1 MSENNG
7 NNNTNEGTG
16 NDNGLP
22 SHLKNVH
29 ESLNRRQ
36 KEIYSRFNTLDLKI
50 GYLEGIYEER
60 RKSKIGTEQIGL
72 VLYTLI
78 TVIIV
83 IIYALFFKEEKSTM
97 YFVVLLNTIYYVA
110 KIIILGTNME
120 RIGLIYNNKVH
131 FYTVI
136 PIIVWTSLAVLLAI
150 FVISPAVTITFANI
164 GIEVANLLLNFMF
177 KPLLHNC

>member
-1 MSENNG
+1 SENNG
-7 NNNTNEGTG
+7 NNNTNEG

-22 SHLKNVH
+22 SHLKKVQK
-29 ESLNRRQ
+29 SLNRRQ
-36 KEIYSRFNTLDLKI
+36 KENYGRLNTLDTKI
-50 GYLEGIYEER
+50 IYLEGIDEER
-60 RKSKIGTEQIGL
+60 RKSEIGIELIGL

-97 YFVVLLNTIYYVA
+97 YFVVLMNTIYYIA

-120 RIGLIYNNKVH
+120 RVGLTYNNKVR

-136 PIIVWTSLAVLLAI
+136 PIIMWTSLAILLGI

-164 GIEVANLLLNFMF
+164 GIE
-177 KPLLHNC
+177 

>member
-60 RKSKIGTEQIGL
+60 RKSFCRRI
-72 VLYTLI
+72 
-78 TVIIV
+78 
-83 IIYALFFKEEKSTM
+83 FFPM
-97 YFVVLLNTIYYVA
+97 
-110 KIIILGTNME
+110 
-120 RIGLIYNNKVH
+120 
-131 FYTVI
+131 
-136 PIIVWTSLAVLLAI
+136 
-150 FVISPAVTITFANI
+150 
-164 GIEVANLLLNFMF
+164 
-177 KPLLHNC
+177 KPYRK